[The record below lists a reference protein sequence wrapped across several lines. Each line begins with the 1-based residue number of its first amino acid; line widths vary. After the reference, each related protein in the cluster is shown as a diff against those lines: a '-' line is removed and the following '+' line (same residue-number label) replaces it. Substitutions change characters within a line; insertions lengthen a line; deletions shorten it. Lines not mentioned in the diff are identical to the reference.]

1 VKPRFYCPFC
11 HSGPY
16 WLGLLDN
23 GDMKFNPAARFCLL
37 MQCAISILLMS
48 ANYAAA
54 QNKAV
59 YRCPPVDKITHF
71 TDNKAE
77 ADSKGC
83 SLMTGG
89 NVTVVQGTRV
99 ASAEPVRVASVT
111 PKPAT
116 STNTSPRNDSAEQKA
131 RDSDS
136 RGILESELKKSES
149 KLVDLLKEY
158 NNGEPD
164 RNALDIKNP
173 QRYTER
179 LAEMKASIARLTSD
193 IEGIKRELG
202 RNQGS
207 TARSN

>member
-1 VKPRFYCPFC
+1 M
-11 HSGPY
+11 
-16 WLGLLDN
+16 LDN
-23 GDMKFNPAARFCLL
+23 AVMKFTPAARFYFL
-37 MQCAISILLMS
+37 MQCSLGILLGMLLFS

-77 ADSKGC
+77 ADTKGC

-99 ASAEPVRVASVT
+99 GGAEPVRVASVT
-111 PKPAT
+111 PKAT
-116 STNTSPRNDSAEQKA
+116 TPSSSSPRNDSAEQKT

-136 RGILESELKKSES
+136 RSILEAELKKAEA
-149 KLVDLLKEY
+149 KQAELLKEY

-173 QRYTER
+173 QRYVDR
-179 LAEMKASIARLTSD
+179 VAELKANIARNDSD
-193 IEGIKRELG
+193 IAGIKRELG

>member
-1 VKPRFYCPFC
+1 MLDNVVMKFTPAVRFYF
-11 HSGPY
+11 
-16 WLGLLDN
+16 
-23 GDMKFNPAARFCLL
+23 L
-37 MQCAISILLMS
+37 MQCSLGILLLS

-77 ADSKGC
+77 ADTKGC

-99 ASAEPVRVASVT
+99 GGAEPMRVASVT
-111 PKPAT
+111 PKTTTT
-116 STNTSPRNDSAEQKA
+116 SSNSPRNDSAEQKT

-136 RGILESELKKSES
+136 RGILESELKKAEA
-149 KLVDLLKEY
+149 KQAELLKEY

-164 RNALDIKNP
+164 RGALDIKMP
-173 QRYTER
+173 QRYIER
-179 LAEMKASIARLTSD
+179 VAEMKASIARLSSD

-207 TARSN
+207 TARAN

>member
-1 VKPRFYCPFC
+1 MLDNVVMKFTPAVRFYF
-11 HSGPY
+11 
-16 WLGLLDN
+16 
-23 GDMKFNPAARFCLL
+23 L
-37 MQCAISILLMS
+37 MQCSLGILLLS

-77 ADSKGC
+77 ADTKGC

-99 ASAEPVRVASVT
+99 GGAEPMRVASVT
-111 PKPAT
+111 PKTTTT
-116 STNTSPRNDSAEQKA
+116 SSNSPRNDSAEQKT

-136 RGILESELKKSES
+136 RGILESELKKAEA
-149 KLVDLLKEY
+149 KQAELLKEY

-164 RNALDIKNP
+164 RGAFDIKMP
-173 QRYTER
+173 QRYIER
-179 LAEMKASIARLTSD
+179 VAEMKASIARLSSD

-207 TARSN
+207 TARAN